1 MGIERHSLQYLF
13 ERFESNRVEAAD
25 ECHDPALVICSGFA
39 QESMSDSSNQRR
51 KATSDSSAVRVEGLR
66 HDFGGRTILDIPD
79 WTVHKGEHYLV
90 LGPSGSGKTTLL
102 NILAGLLRPMA
113 GNVSV
118 SEQDI
123 GSLGPGA
130 LDAFRGRHIGIVFQT
145 LHLVSALNVADNLHL
160 ARYLA
165 GLTRQDTRVHDV
177 LGDLGLRSLTKARAR
192 TLSQGEAQRV
202 AIARAIINEP
212 TVILADEPTSALD
225 DANTAQVM
233 DLLCEQAEACGATLI
248 IATHDRRIKDR
259 FTAVL
264 ELGVRQ

>member
-1 MGIERHSLQYLF
+1 MT
-13 ERFESNRVEAAD
+13 SN
-25 ECHDPALVICSGFA
+25 ISK
-39 QESMSDSSNQRR
+39 SSIQHRN
-51 KATSDSSAVRVEGLR
+51 ATSESSAVRVEGLR
-66 HDFGGRTILDIPD
+66 HDFGGRAILDIPD
-79 WTVHKGEHYLV
+79 WTAHKGEHYLV

-113 GNVSV
+113 GTVSV
-118 SEQDI
+118 SDQDI
-123 GSLGPGA
+123 GSLGPG
-130 LDAFRGRHIGIVFQT
+130 LMDVFRGRHIGIVFQT
-145 LHLVSALNVADNLHL
+145 LHLVSALSVADNLHL

-165 GLTRQDTRVHDV
+165 GLPRQDSRVRRV
-177 LGDLGLRSLTKARAR
+177 LDDLGLRSLTNARAR
-192 TLSQGEAQRV
+192 ALSQGEAQRV
-202 AIARAIINEP
+202 ASARAVINEP

-233 DLLCEQAEACGATLI
+233 DLLYKQAETCGATLI

>member
-1 MGIERHSLQYLF
+1 MT
-13 ERFESNRVEAAD
+13 SN
-25 ECHDPALVICSGFA
+25 ISK
-39 QESMSDSSNQRR
+39 SSIQHRN
-51 KATSDSSAVRVEGLR
+51 ATSESSAVRVEGLR

-79 WTVHKGEHYLV
+79 WTAHKGEHYLV

-113 GNVSV
+113 GTVSV
-118 SEQDI
+118 SDQDI
-123 GSLGPGA
+123 GSLGPG
-130 LDAFRGRHIGIVFQT
+130 LMDVFRGRHIGIVFQT
-145 LHLVSALNVADNLHL
+145 LHLVSALSVADNLHL

-165 GLTRQDTRVHDV
+165 GLPRQDSRVRRV
-177 LGDLGLRSLTKARAR
+177 LDDLGLRSLTNARAR
-192 TLSQGEAQRV
+192 ALSQGEAQRV
-202 AIARAIINEP
+202 AIARAVINEP

-233 DLLCEQAEACGATLI
+233 DLLYKQAETCGATLI

>member
-1 MGIERHSLQYLF
+1 MTSNMSKSSIQHRYLK
-13 ERFESNRVEAAD
+13 
-25 ECHDPALVICSGFA
+25 SG
-39 QESMSDSSNQRR
+39 
-51 KATSDSSAVRVEGLR
+51 SSAVRVEGLR
-66 HDFGGRTILDIPD
+66 HDFGGRTILDIPN
-79 WTVHKGEHYLV
+79 WTAHKGEHYLV

-113 GNVSV
+113 GTVSI

-123 GSLGPGA
+123 GSLGSGVM
-130 LDAFRGRHIGIVFQT
+130 DVFRGRHIGIVFQT
-145 LHLVSALNVADNLHL
+145 LHLISALSVADNLHL

-165 GLTRQDTRVHDV
+165 GLPRQDSRVHDV

-202 AIARAIINEP
+202 AIARAVINEP

-233 DLLCEQAEACGATLI
+233 DLLCEQAETCGATLI

-264 ELGVRQ
+264 ELGARQ

>member
-1 MGIERHSLQYLF
+1 MS
-13 ERFESNRVEAAD
+13 ESSIQHKN
-25 ECHDPALVICSGFA
+25 
-39 QESMSDSSNQRR
+39 
-51 KATSDSSAVRVEGLR
+51 ATSDSSAVRVEGLR

-79 WTVHKGEHYLV
+79 WTAHKGEHYLV
-90 LGPSGSGKTTLL
+90 LGQSGSGKTTLL

-118 SEQDI
+118 SDQDI
-123 GSLGPGA
+123 GSLGPG
-130 LDAFRGRHIGIVFQT
+130 LMDVFRGRHIGIVFQT
-145 LHLVSALNVADNLHL
+145 LHLVSALSVADNLHL

-165 GLTRQDTRVHDV
+165 GLPRQVSRVHKMLDN
-177 LGDLGLRSLTKARAR
+177 LGLRSLTNARSRA
-192 TLSQGEAQRV
+192 LSQGEAQRV
-202 AIARAIINEP
+202 AIARAVINEP

-225 DANTAQVM
+225 DANTTQVM

-264 ELGVRQ
+264 ELGLR